1 MSVFGS
7 CKKKGVKCLD
17 LKSDQN
23 IIHIAPVF
31 KTFLIKMHCVHFTWV
46 LSHDLIT
53 YLHNSLISVLG
64 NWKNKKGKYL
74 DKKILEI

>member
-1 MSVFGS
+1 MAVFGG
-7 CKKKGVKCLD
+7 CKKKGGKYLD
-17 LKSDQN
+17 FKSDQN
-23 IIHIAPVF
+23 FIHIAPAF
-31 KTFLIKMHCVHFTWV
+31 KTFLIKNMHCVHFTWV

-74 DKKILEI
+74 NRRF